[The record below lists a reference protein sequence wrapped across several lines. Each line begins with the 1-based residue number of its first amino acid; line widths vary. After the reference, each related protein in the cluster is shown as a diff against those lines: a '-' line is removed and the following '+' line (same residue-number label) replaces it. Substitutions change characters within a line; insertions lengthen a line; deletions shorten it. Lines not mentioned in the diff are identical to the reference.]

1 MTIAE
6 LNAKKAKV
14 WNDAKEFL
22 ESNRDENGI
31 VSEENGAIYDDML
44 KTIDKIENEVTR
56 MNEMETREMA
66 MNEPTTTPITNVV
79 KMDKATG
86 RSSDEYKKA
95 FNTYIKTKRASDAL
109 QEDTNSEGG
118 YLVPVEF
125 ERTLY
130 KARDK
135 VDPIFAL
142 AGKITLGSL
151 TKNVPYVAS
160 EGAAALIA
168 EEGTYGDTDDA
179 FGQVTF
185 HAYKFGRICKASE
198 ELIADSAFSIEGHLA
213 ESFGRAVG
221 KAEAGYFW
229 TGTGTNQPQGVLTGA
244 SVGVTTATNNKITAD
259 EIIDLYY
266 SVPEQYRNNAVWVF
280 NDATIKEIRKLKDSN
295 GNYLWVQGFGEQP
308 ATILGKPVHTSV
320 NIDTIGASKVVGC
333 FGDLS
338 LYKIADRS
346 GFEFRV
352 LDQLY
357 AANGQVGFR
366 GTGRTDGRL
375 IISEGIKTLKMHA

>member
-22 ESNRDENGI
+22 EAHRDENGI
-31 VSEENGAIYDDML
+31 VSEEDGNTYDAMI
-44 KTIDKIENEVTR
+44 KTIDNLEKEVAR
-56 MNEMETREMA
+56 MNDMETRDMA
-66 MNEPTTTPITNVV
+66 MSQPTTTPVVSNVKTE
-79 KMDKATG
+79 KMG
-86 RSSDEYKKA
+86 RASDEYGKA
-95 FNTYIKTKRASDAL
+95 FNTYIRTKRASDAL

-125 ERTLY
+125 ERVLY

-160 EGAAALIA
+160 EGAAALIT
-168 EEGTYGDTDDA
+168 EEGSYGDTDDS

-185 HAYKFGRICKASE
+185 HAYKFGRITKASE

-213 ESFGRAVG
+213 ESLGRAIG
-221 KAEAGYFW
+221 KKEAEYFW
-229 TGTGTNQPQGVLTGA
+229 TGTGSNQPQGVLTGA
-244 SVGVTTATNNKITAD
+244 SVGVTTAATNKITAD

-266 SVPEQYRNNAVWVF
+266 SVPEQYRDNAVWVF
-280 NDATIKEIRKLKDSN
+280 NDATVKEIRKLKDGN
-295 GNYLWVQGFGEQP
+295 GNYLWTPGFAGQP
-308 ATILGKPVHTSV
+308 DTILGKPLHTSV
-320 NIDTIGASKVVGC
+320 NIDTIAAGKVIGC

-352 LDQLY
+352 LNELY

-375 IISEGIKTLKMHA
+375 VIAEGIKTLKMHA